1 MASKLPKEQIK
12 RRLIVDLL
20 MTNINI
26 LMIGKLLFLILL
38 SSAVALK
45 ISPLSIINSTNQLS
59 IIGVDV
65 EAWL

>member
-65 EAWL
+65 ETWL